1 MEKVQNVN
9 TSGPE
14 LSDLENESTGVRKET
29 HAHLV
34 SLFHKIIY
42 KTTKNETCSSNG
54 AICSC
59 KNMTD
64 IY

>member
-42 KTTKNETCSSNG
+42 KTTKMKLVAVMVLSFLVR
-54 AICSC
+54 I
-59 KNMTD
+59 
-64 IY
+64 